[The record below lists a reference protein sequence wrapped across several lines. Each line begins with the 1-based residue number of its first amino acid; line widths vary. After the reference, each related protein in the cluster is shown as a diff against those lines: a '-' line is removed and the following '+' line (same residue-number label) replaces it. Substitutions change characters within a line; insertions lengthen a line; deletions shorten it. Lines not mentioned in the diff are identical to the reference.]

1 MARLMPNQYIVVS
14 TSCESCIHYGKSMID
29 SRYCMTCDRII
40 VTKQDN
46 YTPREGGGD
55 NAE

>member
-1 MARLMPNQYIVVS
+1 MPNQYIVVS

-29 SRYCMTCDRII
+29 SQHCMICDRII

-46 YTPREGGGD
+46 YAPREGGD
-55 NAE
+55 ANDE

>member
-1 MARLMPNQYIVVS
+1 MPNQYIVVS
-14 TSCESCIHYGKSMID
+14 TSCESCIHYGKNMID

-46 YTPREGGGD
+46 YAPREGGD
-55 NAE
+55 ANAE